1 MTREKFYITTAISYP
16 NGRPHIGHAYELI
29 ATDALAR
36 FQRHDG
42 KDVFFLTGTDEHGIK
57 MLQTARRDGITPRGR
72 WPVRE
77 IFYRSDRIA
86 RPQVTLPLRAIRP
99 QDGWCD
105 APHDANYNRLVTLPY
120 RASAERMWRDD
131 HLYDLVAVLGYN
143 DDPVVPGKG
152 SAIFLHLTRSGGES
166 RSDALKEPDYSVT
179 QGCVALAF
187 ADALAALEQ
196 LQPGDAVIV
205 E

>member
-1 MTREKFYITTAISYP
+1 MDLRVTMQGDHALLDWGAGARHAAIGP
-16 NGRPHIGHAYELI
+16 GGI
-29 ATDALAR
+29 AVK
-36 FQRHDG
+36 G
-42 KDVFFLTGTDEHGIK
+42 GEG
-57 MLQTARRDGITPRGR
+57 DGITPRGR
-72 WPVRE
+72 FAVRE
-77 IFYRSDRIA
+77 IFYRADRVA
-86 RPQVTLPLRAIRP
+86 RPQVQLPLHAIAE

-105 APHDANYNRLVTLPY
+105 APDDPNYNRLVTLPY
-120 RASAERMWRDD
+120 RASAEHMWRDD

-152 SAIFLHLTRSGGES
+152 SAIFLHL
-166 RSDALKEPDYSVT
+166 AKPDYAPT

-196 LQPGDAVIV
+196 LEPGDEIII